1 MIADVL
7 LAGMNIKNVIR
18 LSCIWIIERRE
29 YKAVLIL
36 FVLLSIAITVIDDP
50 LDVPDLN
57 NTATSTST
65 LSSISTIV
73 VSIFF
78 ALDVVLNI
86 IAFGFIMHSTSYLRN
101 SLNVLD
107 LILGVLGI
115 VEITSSLAAN
125 NLKSLRTLR
134 ALRVLRGIRR
144 LPEMKVSHVDLYSSC
159 T

>member
-1 MIADVL
+1 
-7 LAGMNIKNVIR
+7 MNIKNVIR
-18 LSCIWIIERRE
+18 LTSIWVIERRE
-29 YKAVLIL
+29 YKGLLIL

-50 LDVPDLN
+50 LDVPELH
-57 NTATSTST
+57 NTDSSTS
-65 LSSISTIV
+65 LLASICTFI

-86 IAFGFIMHSTSYLRN
+86 IAFGLIVHSTSYMRN

-107 LILGVLGI
+107 LVLGI
-115 VEITSSLAAN
+115 LGLIEISSSLTAN

-144 LPEMKVSHVDLYSSC
+144 LPEMKVS
-159 T
+159 